1 MSVDAP
7 PLIFVDASGWIA
19 MVNQRDAL
27 HQKATRVYQQHFRQG
42 GYVVTSS
49 VVLLEVGNWLS
60 PAPSRRLAVE
70 LFDRIKRSARIEVVH
85 VTEGLNEKG
94 WALYRGRPDKG
105 WGVIDCISFVL
116 MQERGITEALTGD
129 HHFEQAGFIK
139 LL

>member
-7 PLIFVDASGWIA
+7 PLTFVDASGWIA
-19 MVNQRDAL
+19 MVNQRDLL
-27 HQKATRVYQQHFRQG
+27 HQKATQVYQERFRQS
-42 GYVVTSS
+42 GYFVTSS
-49 VVLLEVGNWLS
+49 IVLLEVGNWLS
-60 PAPSRRLAVE
+60 PVPSRRLATE
-70 LFDRIKRSARIEVVH
+70 LLDRIERSARVEIVH
-85 VTEGLNEKG
+85 LTEDMNEKG
-94 WALYRGRPDKG
+94 WALYRGRPDKD

>member
-1 MSVDAP
+1 
-7 PLIFVDASGWIA
+7 
-19 MVNQRDAL
+19 MVNQRDLL
-27 HQKATRVYQQHFRQG
+27 HHKATQVYQERFRRG
-42 GYVVTSS
+42 GYFVTAS

-60 PAPSRRLAVE
+60 PVPSRRLATE
-70 LFDRIKRSARIEVVH
+70 WLDRIERSARVEIVH
-85 VTEGLNEKG
+85 ITEALNEKG
-94 WALYRGRPDKG
+94 WVLYRGRLDKD